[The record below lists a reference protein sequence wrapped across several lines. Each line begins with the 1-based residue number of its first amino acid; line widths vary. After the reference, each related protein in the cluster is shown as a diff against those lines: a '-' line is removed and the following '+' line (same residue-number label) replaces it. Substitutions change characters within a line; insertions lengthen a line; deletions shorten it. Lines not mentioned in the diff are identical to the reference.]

1 MDAACPRCGF
11 TNAWDG
17 TSCNHCVP
25 AISPQATATPIGR
38 FMRRLATLLIIGAI
52 AASAFWFCWPGRF
65 SAYNIWRIRPGMTLK
80 QVESLL
86 GRTGEELT
94 EKQLPVRQGDGKV
107 VSGEKYYIWHA
118 DANGWWRGDYLI
130 VSFESGVVKQ
140 TYYWE
145 VPLS

>member
-1 MDAACPRCGF
+1 
-11 TNAWDG
+11 
-17 TSCNHCVP
+17 
-25 AISPQATATPIGR
+25 
-38 FMRRLATLLIIGAI
+38 
-52 AASAFWFCWPGRF
+52 
-65 SAYNIWRIRPGMTLK
+65 MTLE